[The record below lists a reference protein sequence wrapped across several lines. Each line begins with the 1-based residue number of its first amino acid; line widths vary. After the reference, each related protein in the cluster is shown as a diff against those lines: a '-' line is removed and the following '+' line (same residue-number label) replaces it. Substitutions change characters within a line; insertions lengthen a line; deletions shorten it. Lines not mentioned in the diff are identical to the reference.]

1 MWRSV
6 VATRIYVS
14 KQKAQ
19 VGLFHFL
26 ILTRGKAVLTREWGA
41 IGIGTL
47 SPTNGWTS
55 RAIATA
61 LFGGVPMVHLSD
73 FDAQTS
79 KAQRR
84 TLRTESNNKTD
95 KPVALA
101 IADAM
106 EVDEEPMRPSHPLDV
121 LHLEVVEHFSHL
133 LLGIVSRV
141 GGPEVP
147 WHGTQSGQVSEHAPS
162 WAKVRFVE
170 WTPRECIRYLGRKEE
185 LRKRQADLDKLE
197 NFMLYADGRGG
208 RKGQDWTRSD
218 WERCVASLDAIGSC
232 WDDAELRESAAEV
245 SRFARETFLLRMKPT
260 GM

>member
-1 MWRSV
+1 MCQSRKRRWGV
-6 VATRIYVS
+6 
-14 KQKAQ
+14 
-19 VGLFHFL
+19 FHFL
-26 ILTRGKAVLTREWGA
+26 ILTCGKAVLTREWGA
-41 IGIGTL
+41 IGIRTL

-55 RAIATA
+55 RAIVTA
-61 LFGGVPMVHLSD
+61 LFAGVPMVHLSD

-84 TLRTESNNKTD
+84 TLRTESNNSTSKMD
-95 KPVALA
+95 KAVALA

-133 LLGIVSRV
+133 LLGIVRRV

-147 WHGTQSGQVSEHAPS
+147 WHGMQSGQVSEHAPS
-162 WAKVRFVE
+162 WAKVSFVE
-170 WTPRECIRYLGRKEE
+170 WTPRECIRYLGRKEG

-197 NFMLYADGRGG
+197 NFMMYADKRGG
-208 RKGQDWTRSD
+208 RKGQDWTRRD
-218 WERCVASLDAIGSC
+218 WESCVGSLDAIGRC
-232 WDDAELRESAAEV
+232 WDDGELRESAEEV
-245 SRFARETFLLRMKPT
+245 TRFARETFLLRMKPT

>member
-1 MWRSV
+1 M
-6 VATRIYVS
+6 
-14 KQKAQ
+14 
-19 VGLFHFL
+19 
-26 ILTRGKAVLTREWGA
+26 LTREWGA
-41 IGIGTL
+41 IGIRTL

-55 RAIATA
+55 RAIVTA
-61 LFGGVPMVHLSD
+61 LFAGVPMVDLSD

-84 TLRTESNNKTD
+84 TLRTESNDSTSKTD

-133 LLGIVSRV
+133 LLGIVDRV

-147 WHGTQSGQVSEHAPS
+147 WHGTHGQVSEHAPS

-170 WTPRECIRYLGRKEE
+170 WTARECIRYLGRKEG
-185 LRKRQADLDKLE
+185 LRKRQGDLDKLE
-197 NFMLYADGRGG
+197 KFMMYADRRGG

-218 WERCVASLDAIGSC
+218 WESCVETLDAIGSC
-232 WDDAELRESAAEV
+232 WDDAELRESAEEV
-245 SRFARETFLLRMKPT
+245 TRFARETFLLRMKPT